1 MHFTFLTYGTEGDT
15 RPLVAIAQALAAQ
28 GHGVHLLAD
37 GSTAAS
43 ARAHGIGFT
52 ALAGDIRQ
60 TLAPDGALGS
70 VVRQGGNFNKITRAF
85 AAIANAH
92 AVEWMRAARDVAAG
106 SDVLVFSGLASYAG
120 LAVAE
125 GLDMPCVGAGLWPMT
140 PTGDFPS
147 VFLRQRRWPRWAN
160 RASHRLFAGLA
171 WASFRG
177 NINRGRHAIFGQPPA
192 SSMWSGYPVLYGCS
206 PTLLPRPADWPGEVE
221 LCGAWHGAGSAWRPP
236 QALADFLDRGEP
248 PAYIGFGSMAGFD
261 TRTLRQVIVDAA
273 GGRRT
278 LFYPG
283 WSGIDLAGL
292 PANIH
297 VLGDTPHDWLFP
309 RTSVIVHH
317 GGAGTA
323 HAAARSGVP
332 SVVVPFAGD
341 QFFWA
346 DRLARLGAASVCTSP
361 RKFDGA
367 MLRGLMDR
375 AAGLHG
381 NARAIAARMAAED
394 GVRLARQR
402 LLGGVAKRL
411 APAATR
417 VG

>member
-1 MHFTFLTYGTEGDT
+1 MKFTFLTYGTEGDT
-15 RPLVAIAQALAAQ
+15 RPLAAIAQALAAQ
-28 GHGVHLLAD
+28 GHRVHLLAD
-37 GSTAAS
+37 RSTESS
-43 ARAHGIGFT
+43 AQAHGIGFT

-60 TLAPDGALGS
+60 TLAPTGALGS
-70 VVRQGGNFNKITRAF
+70 VVRQGANLDRITRAF

-92 AVEWMRAARDVAAG
+92 TVEWMGAAREVAAG

-120 LAVAE
+120 LAVAD

-147 VFLRQRRWPRWAN
+147 VFLRQRQWPRWAN
-160 RASHRLFAGLA
+160 RASHRLFGALA

-177 NINRGRHAIFGQPPA
+177 NVNRGRQAVFGQPPVA
-192 SSMWSGYPVLYGCS
+192 TMWCDYPVLYGCS
-206 PTLLPRPADWPGEVE
+206 PILLPKPGDWPPEVE
-221 LCGAWHGAGSAWRPP
+221 HCGAWHVADHAW
-236 QALADFLDRGEP
+236 QAPRSLTDFLEEGEP
-248 PAYIGFGSMAGFD
+248 PVYIGFGSMAGFD
-261 TRTLRQVIVDAA
+261 TRTLRQVIIDAV
-273 GGRRT
+273 GTRRA

-283 WSGIDLAGL
+283 WSGIGVSGL

-341 QFFWA
+341 QSFWA
-346 DRLARLGAASVCTSP
+346 DRLARLGIASVCPAP
-361 RKFDGA
+361 RKLDGA
-367 MLRGLMDR
+367 MLRGLM
-375 AAGLHG
+375 AQASGLRE
-381 NARAIAARMAAED
+381 NARTVAARMVTED
-394 GVRLARQR
+394 GVRSARGR
-402 LLGGVAKRL
+402 LLGGVARRL
-411 APAATR
+411 LPA
-417 VG
+417 GS